1 MRAVMRRNGYWGRLA
16 GILAALF
23 AVGIGLGLGFRWL
36 GGSIVPDQLFVTAG
50 GNAAPSEIEARPAN
64 VSAQPVLPAGK
75 VLLASPAA
83 TPVIAS
89 NQPATPP
96 IPSNQ
101 PAANPS
107 KPAPSPSNNVMV
119 LKRVQPAAS
128 PAPSSELVLPRL
140 QQGNSADRLPV
151 IGSQGQT
158 IWVPRAI
165 EGCWAGS
172 GGGSLEYLGGCPN
185 LFSGGS
191 TPIRLRWCFRRVGNQ
206 PLTLT
211 MAKGQYPGRV
221 SQRWDVMGAKGQTIE
236 LREKISYTTMMFLHV
251 VDVGDWTCRITRD
264 DELVCDEHELARC
277 GPGKWMQGPWFRGT
291 GLVTARRV
299 GGRNG
304 GGSFAADP

>member
-1 MRAVMRRNGYWGRLA
+1 MWPVMRRNAYWGMLA

-23 AVGIGLGLGFRWL
+23 AVGIGLGLGFRWFE
-36 GGSIVPDQLFVTAG
+36 GSMIPDRFLVTAA
-50 GNAAPSEIEARPAN
+50 GNAAPSEIEASAPA
-64 VSAQPVLPAGK
+64 VSAPSIQPAGK
-75 VLLASPAA
+75 VLLPSPQATPAA
-83 TPVIAS
+83 SS
-89 NQPATPP
+89 NQPPVAPAKPPAQTNNVVVLSRVAPTAT
-96 IPSNQ
+96 
-101 PAANPS
+101 
-107 KPAPSPSNNVMV
+107 PSPSNEMT
-119 LKRVQPAAS
+119 
-128 PAPSSELVLPRL
+128 LPQL
-140 QQGNSADRLPV
+140 QQGNSDRLPV

-304 GGSFAADP
+304 GAGFAADP

>member
-1 MRAVMRRNGYWGRLA
+1 MRRNSYWGRLA
-16 GILAALF
+16 GILGALF
-23 AVGIGLGLGFRWL
+23 AVGIGLGLGIRWWN
-36 GGSIVPDQLFVTAG
+36 GSIVPDQLFVTAG
-50 GNAAPSEIEARPAN
+50 GNAAPSEIEAPPQN
-64 VSAQPVLPAGK
+64 VSAQPLLPPGN
-75 VLLASPAA
+75 VLLASPVA
-83 TPVIAS
+83 TPAIAS
-89 NQPATPP
+89 NQPAASPSTPAQ
-96 IPSNQ
+96 SQNNNVVVLKRAQ
-101 PAANPS
+101 PAATPT
-107 KPAPSPSNNVMV
+107 
-119 LKRVQPAAS
+119 
-128 PAPSSELVLPRL
+128 PSSELVLPRL

-151 IGSQGQT
+151 IGSEGQT

-191 TPIRLRWCFRRVGNQ
+191 TPIRLRWCFRRVGDR

-264 DELVCDEHELARC
+264 DRLICDEHELAHC

-291 GLVTARRV
+291 GLVTARRI

-304 GGSFAADP
+304 GGGFGTDP